1 MPKNKNIKIDYT
13 ARDFDKIK
21 KELVD
26 YAQRYYPDNYRD
38 FSTPSFGSLLFD
50 TVSYVGDVLSYYLDY
65 SVNESFLDTSIE
77 FENIRR
83 HARSMGYNFSGIASS
98 YGIITLFVI
107 IPSNVD
113 GTAPDFNYAPILRAG
128 TSFTS
133 ANGGNFI
140 LSEDVDFSSENN
152 DVVAARFDAVTG
164 QTTFFAV
171 RAYGQIE
178 SGLIQIT
185 TADLRDQGYTKF
197 KKVRVGPSTITD
209 ILRVVDSDGNVY
221 YEVDNLSQETI
232 FIETTNKDAQ
242 SDGVRSILK
251 PYAVSRRFTV
261 ERDDLGTYLQF
272 GFGVQDEDTDGIVEP
287 SKIAL
292 KMHGKNY
299 ISSTSFDPSK
309 LLQTNKLGVAPSNT
323 ILKIT
328 YRTNTQSTNNA
339 ATNSIRVVANKIMD
353 FNEPLTLVRSKAQA
367 VIDSLE
373 CTNDNP
379 LYTVNN
385 DQTLEELKQR
395 AKSHFASQ
403 NRAVTKQ
410 DYESLVYNMPKK
422 FGAIKRANI
431 INPSNNADRKM
442 KLFVLGEDNQGKLA
456 PANMIIK
463 NNIKNWLAKYKS
475 INDTLE
481 IYDGKILNFKIDF
494 IVTGDK
500 RFSTTFT
507 YNSCIEALTTLFSET
522 FYIGEPLYIS
532 RIFQVLNKLDSVTD
546 VIDINITPAVGG
558 VYSSTTVS
566 FSELISSDGTYY
578 KAPRNCI
585 FELKY
590 PKNDIKGSVL

>member
-1 MPKNKNIKIDYT
+1 MPKNKNVKIDYT

-26 YAQRYYPDNYRD
+26 FAQRYYPDNYRD
-38 FSTPSFGSLLFD
+38 FSTPSFGSMILD

-77 FENIRR
+77 FDNIRR
-83 HARSMGYNFSGIASS
+83 HARSMGYNFSGVPSS
-98 YGIITLFVI
+98 YGIATLFVI
-107 IPSNVD
+107 VPSNAD
-113 GTAPDFNYAPILRAG
+113 GTAPDFSYAPILRAG
-128 TSFTS
+128 SSFTS
-133 ANGGNFI
+133 QNGGNFI
-140 LSEDVDFSSENN
+140 LSEDVDFAHERN
-152 DVVAARFDAVTG
+152 DVVAARFDGATG
-164 QTTFFAV
+164 QTTFFAI

-178 SGLIQIT
+178 SGLIQVA
-185 TADLRDQGYTKF
+185 TADLRSEGYTKF

-232 FIETTNKDAQ
+232 FVETTNKDAQ
-242 SDGVRSILK
+242 ADGVRSILK
-251 PYAVSRRFTV
+251 PFAVSRRFTV
-261 ERDDLGTYLQF
+261 ERDDLGTFLQF

-287 SKIAL
+287 AKVAL

-299 ISSTSFDPSK
+299 ISNTSFDPSK
-309 LLQTNKLGVAPSNT
+309 LMQTNKLGISPSNT
-323 ILKIT
+323 ILRIT
-328 YRTNTQSTNNA
+328 YRTNSQTTNNA
-339 ATNSIRVVANKIMD
+339 PANSIRTVGNRIMD
-353 FNEPLTLVRSKAQA
+353 FKEPLILIRSKAQA
-367 VIDSLE
+367 VLDSLE
-373 CTNDNP
+373 VTNDEP

-385 DQTLEELKQR
+385 DESLEELKQR
-395 AKSHFASQ
+395 AKSHYAAQ

-431 INPSNNADRKM
+431 INPSNNSDRRM
-442 KLFVLGEDNQGKLA
+442 KLYVIGEDNDDNLA

-463 NNIKNWLAKYKS
+463 RNLKNWLAKYKS
-475 INDTLE
+475 INDSLE
-481 IYDGKILNFKIDF
+481 IYDAKILNFRVEF
-494 IVTGDK
+494 VATGDK

-507 YNSCIEALTTLFSET
+507 YNSCIEALTKLFSET

-546 VIDINITPAVGG
+546 VIDINVKPISGG
-558 VYSSTTVS
+558 VYSSNSVS
-566 FSELISSDGTYY
+566 FSDLLSSDGTYY
-578 KAPRNCI
+578 KAPKNCI

-590 PKNDIKGSVL
+590 PINDIKGSII